1 MVVVKPKLPVND
13 GVDGG
18 GATQWGAAA
27 VVVVGESSEQRVQE
41 RGGEGEGARRDRVHP
56 GLC

>member
-1 MVVVKPKLPVND
+1 MND

-27 VVVVGESSEQRVQE
+27 VVVKAAGTGSK
-41 RGGEGEGARRDRVHP
+41 RGGEGEVARRDRVHP

>member
-1 MVVVKPKLPVND
+1 MIVAVVVKPKLPVND
-13 GVDGG
+13 GVGGG

-27 VVVVGESSEQRVQE
+27 VVVKAASRGSKRGER
-41 RGGEGEGARRDRVHP
+41 EGARRDRVHP